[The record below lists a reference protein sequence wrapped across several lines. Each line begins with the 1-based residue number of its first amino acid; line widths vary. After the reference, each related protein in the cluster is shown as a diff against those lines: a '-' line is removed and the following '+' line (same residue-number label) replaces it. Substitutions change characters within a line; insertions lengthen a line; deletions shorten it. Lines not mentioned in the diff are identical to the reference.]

1 MCVFLPATIQN
12 PEVHNIK
19 VHGATTKWPF
29 TPLCYMSRSTPS
41 CEGLYQEERKK
52 KLLNVQWPRGMM
64 GYLGGGGQW
73 KQDFATFFNSNRVLI
88 TQHFNLL

>member
-1 MCVFLPATIQN
+1 MCFLPATIQN

-52 KLLNVQWPRGMM
+52 KAIKRAMAQRDDGI
-64 GYLGGGGQW
+64 LGGGGSVEAG
-73 KQDFATFFNSNRVLI
+73 FR
-88 TQHFNLL
+88 NLF